1 MGWKL
6 SLQKVTNN
14 PKRTILIYFI
24 VLIIAALGIL
34 RLKTAQNNDIADLF
48 TPEVNCIF
56 EFRLQNGE
64 NRKEAEIYSSYF
76 KANDDQLQVIAV
88 PNSLSGLF
96 NTEAWLE
103 LLEVENKIDSIDVDG
118 VKVSGKRGVFY

>member
-34 RLKTAQNNDIADLF
+34 RLKTAQNNNIADLF

-56 EFRLQNGE
+56 EFRL
-64 NRKEAEIYSSYF
+64 
-76 KANDDQLQVIAV
+76 
-88 PNSLSGLF
+88 
-96 NTEAWLE
+96 
-103 LLEVENKIDSIDVDG
+103 
-118 VKVSGKRGVFY
+118 

>member
-34 RLKTAQNNDIADLF
+34 RLKTAQNNNIADLF